1 MTSRGLWVQKCN
13 DICKQRNISWPGLT
27 VKIIIIILNDNF
39 KRGKKEISN

>member
-13 DICKQRNISWPGLT
+13 DICKRNISWPGLT
-27 VKIIIIILNDNF
+27 VKIIIIIILNDNF